1 MRTIDFLLHYAFFRE
16 VLIAAIAVAT
26 LCSLLSVIVV
36 LKRMAFI
43 GQGIS
48 HAGFG
53 GVGLAVLL
61 GVPVGM
67 AQDAVVMLFCL
78 GTGLVIGVMSQ
89 RRRIESDTAI
99 GVILAG
105 SMAAGALC
113 INLTQTEW
121 YALMFGAVRQVSFE
135 SVLFGSVLN
144 VGRQGMWLTIVA
156 TVAVLGVCAALFKE
170 LLFFAFD
177 ETGSRVFGVRTGA
190 MHFLLLALLTV
201 TIVVSMKL
209 MGVILVTA
217 LLVIPGATALQ
228 LSDRL
233 GRVLLWA
240 WVIGV
245 SGVVGGLVLSME
257 ADLSSGA
264 SMAAVMGVMF
274 AAVTGGRALVRRVR
288 A

>member
-1 MRTIDFLLHYAFFRE
+1 
-16 VLIAAIAVAT
+16 
-26 LCSLLSVIVV
+26 
-36 LKRMAFI
+36 
-43 GQGIS
+43 
-48 HAGFG
+48 
-53 GVGLAVLL
+53 
-61 GVPVGM
+61 
-67 AQDAVVMLFCL
+67 
-78 GTGLVIGVMSQ
+78 
-89 RRRIESDTAI
+89 
-99 GVILAG
+99 
-105 SMAAGALC
+105 
-113 INLTQTEW
+113 
-121 YALMFGAVRQVSFE
+121 MFGAVRQVSFE